1 MHDPR
6 IDEPG
11 QSHPQEPTFDQAP
24 GRSGDPDG
32 AVTDRQAQ
40 PWVDATAEPPAPSA
54 SEAGA
59 SAKRPADGVFPG
71 VGNEPASDPRQ
82 TRLAHRAH
90 LAERPL
96 IEGRRF
102 NGWPGLIGVLVA
114 GLRALTMLPVRPG
127 EIPARAL
134 WTMVLAVSIILVA
147 IVGDALILG
156 EGAAEFNWNT
166 LRASGLDLA
175 LLVLSSV
182 WLAEPRP
189 RPATVAA
196 PQSRPAAL
204 PVPALQSVPAAQPGP
219 ASRPVPASQAAP
231 TLREPPPPLHLATV
245 VLAASFWTVVAGY
258 GVTIILDRQVQA
270 GLDAWVPGLWFY
282 AWFMIWPWW
291 VAIRTIQYQHR
302 YQPIPW
308 WRRAVVILLLLTAIL
323 WALSDPGEPFWIYSE
338 PEEPDQLYT
347 VGQAALTA

>member
-59 SAKRPADGVFPG
+59 AAKRPADGVFPG

-182 WLAEPRP
+182 WLSEPRR
-189 RPATVAA
+189 RPTTVAA
-196 PQSRPAAL
+196 PL
-204 PVPALQSVPAAQPGP
+204 PVPTTESM
-219 ASRPVPASQAAP
+219 PASQAAP
-231 TLREPPPPLHLATV
+231 TSREPPPPLHLATV

-258 GVTIILDRQVQA
+258 GVTCR
-270 GLDAWVPGLWFY
+270 
-282 AWFMIWPWW
+282 
-291 VAIRTIQYQHR
+291 
-302 YQPIPW
+302 
-308 WRRAVVILLLLTAIL
+308 
-323 WALSDPGEPFWIYSE
+323 
-338 PEEPDQLYT
+338 
-347 VGQAALTA
+347 